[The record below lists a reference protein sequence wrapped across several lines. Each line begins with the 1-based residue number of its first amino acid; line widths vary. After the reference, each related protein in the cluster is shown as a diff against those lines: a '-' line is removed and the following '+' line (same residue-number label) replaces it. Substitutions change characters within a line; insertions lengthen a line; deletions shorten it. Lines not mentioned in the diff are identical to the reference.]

1 MKNPSQ
7 QTQQLFIAEAQ
18 YKKKQY
24 GIALEMFQKLKH
36 DGYTACALKIGNC
49 YHHLGYYALALEQFE
64 NTSDYKSFIESNHDL
79 SQYHLRQIDCYD
91 KLQDWKA
98 LEQFKTNYQNDDIAM
113 GIKYKDVIIP
123 YINGILQMKKHK
135 NFKQARIEFTKSQRL
150 PFSQQYI
157 AMLDKEISDIDAK
170 EASLRTKAEND
181 CACCFELIEHYLH
194 LNKLDE
200 ASETLH
206 NAMTVIN
213 KNANNTMEEEQQ
225 HVLKLKG
232 VFYRGKVDY
241 LRLLS
246 GSNDVVQDNVYKT
259 LLNEFVKKVNTE
271 NSGFAGVKGIFIEA
285 HEIIC
290 DVLDRMFMSGNEN
303 KVKVYEEFM
312 EYLKTK
318 KLKII
323 SSETHFLIKG
333 KIYCNLQHHQNA
345 LKNFRKYSASS
356 GKLLSEEIKEMKN
369 KMMVEG
375 QQFKKIE
382 NEENDKKGNVNQNEE
397 EDEDDE
403 EEEEEKEEE

>member
-1 MKNPSQ
+1 MKSPSQ
-7 QTQQLFIAEAQ
+7 QTQQLFIAESQ

-24 GIALEMFQKLKH
+24 GVALEMFQKLKQN
-36 DGYTACALKIGNC
+36 GYTACALKIGNC
-49 YHHLGYYALALEQFE
+49 YHHLGYYALALEQYE
-64 NTSDYKSFIESNHDL
+64 NTSDYKSFIESNSDL

-91 KLQDWKA
+91 KLQDWKS
-98 LEQFKTNYQNDDIAM
+98 LEQFKTNYQSDQIAM

-135 NFKQARIEFTKSQRL
+135 NFEQARIEFTKSQRL

-157 AMLDKEISDIDAK
+157 EILDKEIIDLHAK
-170 EASLRTKAEND
+170 EAQLHKDVESNCERYFD
-181 CACCFELIEHYLH
+181 LIEHYLY

-200 ASETLH
+200 ASEYL
-206 NAMTVIN
+206 NKGMMCIN
-213 KNANNTMEEEQQ
+213 KNENTMENK

-232 VFYRGKVDY
+232 VFYRNKIDY
-241 LRLLS
+241 LKLQQ
-246 GSNDVVQDNVYKT
+246 GSYEVVLDNMYKT

-271 NSGFAGVKGIFIEA
+271 NNDFTALKSNFIEA

-290 DVLDRMFMSGNEN
+290 DVLHRMFASQKEGNKAE
-303 KVKVYEEFM
+303 VYNEFM

-318 KLKII
+318 KLKIV
-323 SSETHFLIKG
+323 SSETHFLVKG
-333 KIYCNLQHHQNA
+333 KIYCDLQNHQNA

-369 KMMVEG
+369 KMMEEG

-382 NEENDKKGNVNQNEE
+382 SNKHEQQAQQQNSVNENDDDFDDDDD
-397 EDEDDE
+397 EDED
-403 EEEEEKEEE
+403 